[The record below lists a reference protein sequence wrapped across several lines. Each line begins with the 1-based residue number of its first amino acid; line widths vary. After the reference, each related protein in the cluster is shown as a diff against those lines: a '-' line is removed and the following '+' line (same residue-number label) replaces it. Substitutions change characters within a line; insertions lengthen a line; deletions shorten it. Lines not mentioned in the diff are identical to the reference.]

1 MGKGK
6 RDNLIP
12 FSERTEEEQ
21 REIRSK
27 GGKRSGEVRRERK
40 ALREVYEIVGQKEI
54 TITNPDGTKETVI
67 LDFAVAIAQYQK
79 AVKGD
84 TKAARH
90 IAEIRGEL
98 EKKVSLDGSVQG
110 LTVTVTNPDTA
121 EKLEK
126 ILK

>member
-6 RDNLIP
+6 NGNLIP
-12 FSERTEEEQ
+12 LSERTKTEQ
-21 REIRSK
+21 TEITSK

-40 ALREVYEIVGQKEI
+40 ALREVYETVGQKEI

-67 LDFAVAIAQYQK
+67 LDFAVAIAQYKK

-98 EKKVSLDGSVQG
+98 EKKVTLGGSVQG
-110 LTVTVTNPDTA
+110 LTVVVENTETA